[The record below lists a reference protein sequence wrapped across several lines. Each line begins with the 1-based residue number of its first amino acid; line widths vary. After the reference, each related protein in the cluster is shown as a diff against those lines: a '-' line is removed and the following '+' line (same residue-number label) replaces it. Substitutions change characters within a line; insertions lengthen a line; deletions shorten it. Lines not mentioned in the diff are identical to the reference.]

1 MSIEFAAGFS
11 QVSKKGYHQMTIR
24 ITKKTFAD
32 KLLAIMGKKRAVW
45 IPADVYKRF
54 GPYVIVQAK
63 RESFWNALT
72 RPNGQDPPEGW
83 FYNLE

>member
-1 MSIEFAAGFS
+1 
-11 QVSKKGYHQMTIR
+11 MTIR
-24 ITKKTFAD
+24 IPEETFAD

-63 RESFWNALT
+63 RESFWKALA
-72 RPNGQDPPEGW
+72 RSRNRELSEGW
-83 FYNLE
+83 FYPME